1 MAGSRRSKSL
11 YESRLEHDACGVGFV
26 ANIDGRRDHVT
37 ISNALRGLARLKHRG
52 AIDADQKT
60 GDGVGVQFQLPDA
73 FFRAEYERLADLKAA
88 GRKGAESEGELED
101 KRESLADDQ
110 LVGVGTVFLPRKDTA
125 HGRRIIEHVLRR
137 RGLSF
142 VWRDV
147 PTERDV
153 LGEKALS
160 TVPEISQ
167 IIVLGP
173 DPKSVDG
180 DPASADARLAFD
192 RRLYVVRKEV
202 ERRAGVA
209 KLADVYFVSLSCR
222 RLIYKGLML
231 GDALGDFYPDLRREQ
246 FESAYCIF
254 HQRYS
259 TNTFPS
265 WALAQPFDMLGHNG
279 EINTI
284 LGNGNGTRLREE
296 DMSSPV
302 WGDDIEYLTPV
313 LDQDHSDSAQLDN
326 VLELLTLSGRSI
338 MHAIEMLIPAAWEAM
353 PDVAHDVKAFYEYH
367 ACINEPWDG
376 PAAVVFS
383 DGNIVGAKLDRNG
396 LRPARYKVTKD
407 GRMIVSSEVGVLDI
421 PGSEIVEQGRLGP
434 GQMLAVDLD
443 NQTVLKN
450 DEIERMLA
458 TQAPYGEWVDAHM
471 KHVEYAPWNAAKIV
485 RESNAPGP
493 GNQHLVEKQLCFGY
507 SAEEAKFLFEPMA
520 IEGKDPIHSM
530 GDDTPLAV
538 LSRLPRLLS
547 TYFKQRFAQVTNPPI
562 DPIREELVMSLGVN
576 MGPRRNWLA
585 EMPEHADQIVLAGP
599 VVTQA
604 DLDAIRAKSK
614 GALLDTLF
622 AVDKGPEALFPALVD
637 LCNKAEAAVDDG
649 ATTLVLSDRSVGPG
663 KAPIPMLLA
672 VGAVNSHLVR
682 QGKRLHTSITA
693 ESGEPR
699 EVHHF
704 ATLIG
709 YGATAV
715 HPYLAF
721 ETIVHQIAPNAG
733 EKSGADE
740 RQLGQMLE
748 NYRGAI
754 HKGLLKI
761 MSKMGVSVLGSYR
774 GSQLFEAIG
783 LGNQV
788 IDYCFPNTPSQI
800 GGIGFEEIGKEAL
813 VRHGEAYPAPTE
825 ANKPDANLKDLGYFR
840 FRRDGEEHGWS
851 PKMLRAMAGFQ
862 REATWDNYKKF
873 AEQSDGRPPIAIRD
887 LLEFAGDRPPVPIE
901 DVESKEQ
908 VRSRFTTAAMSL
920 GSLSP
925 EVHEAIAIAMN
936 RIGGKSNT
944 GEGGEDPKRYTPD
957 DNGDSADAYIKQV
970 ASGRFGVTPEYLMQA
985 RELEIKMAQGSKP
998 GEGGQLPGHKVTKY
1012 IATLRHST
1020 PGVTLISPPPHHDI
1034 YSIEDLAQLI
1044 YDLKQINPDAEVV
1057 VKLVAEAGVGTIAAG
1072 VAKAYADVIQISG
1085 HDGGT
1090 GASPLSSIKNAGS
1103 PWEIGLAE
1111 TQQVLRINGLRERV
1125 KLRTDGGLKT
1135 GKDIVKAAM
1144 LGAEEFNFGT
1154 AALIAIGCKY
1164 VRQCHMDTCPVG
1176 IATQREELRERFKGS
1191 PEQVI
1196 DYFNGVAEDAR
1207 QVLAALGFTSFD
1219 ELIGRTDML
1228 RQITID
1234 DHPKANL
1241 VDLSRLL
1248 ADPAPEAP
1256 RRRLWERSLGPG
1268 PSLNDQIVED
1278 LDGAVR
1284 QGDKVAK
1291 TYMIQNVDR
1300 TVGASLAGRIAR
1312 HYGNDGLAE
1321 GTIDLTFKGSA
1332 GQSFAAFNIAGMK
1345 LRLIGEANDYVGKGF
1360 GGGEVIVRPP
1370 DNAPGRPEDVIVGNT
1385 CLYGATGGQAFVR
1398 GSAGERFAVRNSGCD
1413 AVIEGVGDH
1422 CCEYMTQGHVVVLG
1436 TTGKNFGAGMTGG
1449 MAYVYDPSATFVGKF
1464 NSEFV
1469 DVARLDAD
1477 DADIVKA
1484 LIERHLATTDSPL
1497 AERILA
1503 SWDDTH
1509 AQFWKVIPHETA
1521 RIEGLGEEGDDLVST
1536 GS

>member
-1 MAGSRRSKSL
+1 MAGSSRSKSL
-11 YESRLEHDACGVGFV
+11 YESRFEHDACGVGFI

-37 ISNALRGLARLKHRG
+37 ISSALRGLARLKHRG

-73 FFRAEYERLADLKAA
+73 FFRAEYERLANRGEALS
-88 GRKGAESEGELED
+88 ES
-101 KRESLADDQ
+101 R
-110 LVGVGTVFLPRKDTA
+110 LVGVGTVFLPPQNAD

-137 RGLSF
+137 RGLAF
-142 VWRDV
+142 VWREV
-147 PTERDV
+147 PIEREV

-160 TVPEISQ
+160 TLPEIAQ

-173 DPKSVDG
+173 ELDQETDSGVAQQAGAED
-180 DPASADARLAFD
+180 RLEFD

-209 KLADVYFVSLSCR
+209 DIGDLYFVSLSCR
-222 RLIYKGLML
+222 RLIYKGLMV
-231 GDALGDFYPDLRREQ
+231 GDTLGDFYLDLQREEL
-246 FESAYCIF
+246 ESAYCIF

-296 DMSSPV
+296 DMSSPI

-313 LDQDHSDSAQLDN
+313 LDQSQSDSAQLDN

-338 MHAIEMLIPAAWEAM
+338 MHAIEMLIPAAWEAV

-376 PAAVVFS
+376 PAALVFS

-396 LRPARYKVTKD
+396 LRPARYKITKD
-407 GRMIVSSEVGVLDI
+407 GRMIVSSEVGILDI
-421 PGSEIVEQGRLGP
+421 PGADIVEQGRLGP
-434 GQMLAVDLD
+434 GQMIAVDLHEKA
-443 NQTVLKN
+443 VLKN
-450 DEIERMLA
+450 DEIEHLLA
-458 TQAPYGEWVDAHM
+458 NQAPYGEWVDAHLQ
-471 KHVEYAPWNAAKIV
+471 HVEYAPWDAAKIV
-485 RESNAPGP
+485 RESKIPGS
-493 GNQHLVEKQLCFGY
+493 GKQHLVEKQLCFGY

-520 IEGKDPIHSM
+520 KEGKDPIHSM

-538 LSRLPRLLS
+538 FSRLPRLLS

-562 DPIREELVMSLGVN
+562 DPIREALVMSLGVN
-576 MGPRRNWLA
+576 MGARRNWLA

-604 DLDAIRAKSK
+604 DLDEIRAKSK

-622 AVDKGPEALFPALVD
+622 DVDKGPEALFPALVD
-637 LCNKAEAAVDDG
+637 LCEKAEAAVDDG

-682 QGKRLHTSITA
+682 RGKRLHTSITA

-699 EVHHF
+699 EVHHY

-721 ETIVHQIAPNAG
+721 ETIVHEIADQD
-733 EKSGADE
+733 ADE
-740 RQLGQMLE
+740 HELGRMLE
-748 NYRGAI
+748 NYRAAI

-783 LGNQV
+783 LDNHV

-813 VRHGEAYPAPTE
+813 VRHREAYPNEGE
-825 ANKPDANLKDLGYFR
+825 ANLQDLGYFR

-873 AEQSDGRPPIAIRD
+873 ADQSDNRPPIAIRD
-887 LLEFAGDRPPVPIE
+887 LLEFASDRPPVPIE
-901 DVESKEQ
+901 EVESKEQ
-908 VRSRFTTAAMSL
+908 IRTRFTTAAMSL

-957 DNGDSADAYIKQV
+957 ENGDSADAYIKQV

-1012 IATLRHST
+1012 IASLRHST
-1020 PGVTLISPPPHHDI
+1020 PGVSLISPPPHHDI

-1044 YDLKQINPDAEVV
+1044 YDLKQINPEAEIV

-1103 PWEIGLAE
+1103 PWELGLAE
-1111 TQQVLRINGLRERV
+1111 TQQVLRLNGLRERV

-1144 LGAEEFNFGT
+1144 LGAEEYNFGT

-1176 IATQREELRERFKGS
+1176 IATQRVELRERFKGS

-1196 DYFNGVAEDAR
+1196 DYFNGVAEDVR
-1207 QVLAALGFTSFD
+1207 QVLAALGFTSLD
-1219 ELIGRTDML
+1219 ELVGRTDLL
-1228 RQITID
+1228 RQMTVEN
-1234 DHPKANL
+1234 HPKANL

-1256 RRRLWERSLGPG
+1256 RRRLWDRSLRPAH
-1268 PSLNDQIVED
+1268 SLNDQLVDD
-1278 LDGAVR
+1278 LDEAAK
-1284 QGDKVAK
+1284 QGDRIEK

-1300 TVGASLAGRIAR
+1300 TVGARLAGRIAR
-1312 HYGNDGLAE
+1312 YHGNAGLPE

-1332 GQSFAAFNIAGMK
+1332 GQSFAAFNIGGM
-1345 LRLIGEANDYVGKGF
+1345 RLCLVGEANDYVGKGF

-1370 DNAPGRPEDVIVGNT
+1370 DDAPGRPEDVVVGNT
-1385 CLYGATGGQAFVR
+1385 CLYGATGGEAFIR

-1422 CCEYMTQGHVVVLG
+1422 CCEYMTQGTVVVLG

-1449 MAYVYDPSATFVGKF
+1449 MAYVYDPQATFVGKF
-1464 NSEFV
+1464 NSDFV

-1477 DADIVKA
+1477 DAGVVRA
-1484 LIERHLATTDSPL
+1484 LVERHGKTTDSPL
-1497 AERILA
+1497 AGEILA
-1503 SWDDTH
+1503 RWDDVSGH
-1509 AQFWKVIPHETA
+1509 FWRVIPHETA
-1521 RIEGLGEEGDDLVST
+1521 RLEDLMEEGEGLVST